1 MNLREDKH
9 WSYGAYT
16 GLVSARGQRTFY
28 VITSVQTDKT
38 CESVLEVMGE
48 LSRYVGNQPAT
59 AEELNKVILNNTL
72 SLTGSWETAGSVLG
86 SISQIVQYGLPD
98 DYFRHYAQA
107 VATLELPEVQRIAN
121 KLIDPTAMVW
131 VVVGDRAQ
139 IETGL
144 NALGYGD
151 VILIDADGNKL

>member
-1 MNLREDKH
+1 
-9 WSYGAYT
+9 
-16 GLVSARGQRTFY
+16 
-28 VITSVQTDKT
+28 
-38 CESVLEVMGE
+38 
-48 LSRYVGNQPAT
+48 
-59 AEELNKVILNNTL
+59 
-72 SLTGSWETAGSVLG
+72 
-86 SISQIVQYGLPD
+86 
-98 DYFRHYAQA
+98 
-107 VATLELPEVQRIAN
+107 LPEVQRIAN